1 MLDTHAME
9 YNLLNQDGAQTI
21 IITILGTHTVHTYIH
36 TTQQSHPFLPLL
48 KILPPYFPR
57 WPRIRP
63 LHIYRLGVLFSIN
76 PLIPSPNFANFEKI

>member
-57 WPRIRP
+57 
-63 LHIYRLGVLFSIN
+63 
-76 PLIPSPNFANFEKI
+76 